1 MIDDSA
7 EVVPNVVPHTRRA
20 GEDRFP
26 RAAWEPGESCRVER
40 EVSISSGKMDQD
52 QPTKIP
58 SVRVP
63 PPKGSRIWPP
73 VGSLVLPLVNPVP
86 G

>member
-1 MIDDSA
+1 MAQATGTDGSHVCPPFA
-7 EVVPNVVPHTRRA
+7 RPA
-20 GEDRFP
+20 
-26 RAAWEPGESCRVER
+26 
-40 EVSISSGKMDQD
+40 VSPCPPVLIISFSSGTIDQNH
-52 QPTKIP
+52 PTKIP